1 MKNLHCFAVTERVDA
16 PHAWPG
22 SRRTRSGA
30 CNPALCHKTRLLLL
44 QARQH
49 RWPRCEESP
58 HRCGAGRLRRHRGIV
73 QEASHG
79 STEAHQRHGSTTPSG
94 SVLQLQRRVWPV
106 WRRGVGIRAEHP
118 GRTRTPSPLARPS
131 LAHARLCPH
140 VGGYAALTLATC
152 LAEQLNS
159 SQNIEGGL
167 LSHCPPL
174 TKASATPY

>member
-58 HRCGAGRLRRHRGIV
+58 HRCGAGRLRRHSII

-106 WRRGVGIRAEHP
+106 WRHGVVRSELLHAAAPLLQAVGLVLAVRLRLPRGGIVGVPGSSAENRHYRGAV
-118 GRTRTPSPLARPS
+118 GRLAQLDAALS
-131 LAHARLCPH
+131 AHAATQPH
-140 VGGYAALTLATC
+140 R
-152 LAEQLNS
+152 
-159 SQNIEGGL
+159 
-167 LSHCPPL
+167 
-174 TKASATPY
+174 